1 MNIVIPATKARSDF
15 FNLLNRVLY
24 SGDTIFISKSGTDSM
39 AKIESVPDTKT
50 ILSRLAGSISVKD
63 ADIMEKSIYS
73 ARARHTR
80 KIIPFK

>member
-1 MNIVIPATKARSDF
+1 MNIVISATKARSDF

-50 ILSRLAGSISVKD
+50 MLSKLAGSISAKD
-63 ADIMEKSIYS
+63 ADTIEKSIYS
-73 ARARHTR
+73 ARPRRTR
-80 KIIPFK
+80 KIISFK